1 MGLDT
6 GFANDKTD
14 VGLVNVLVADSK
26 GDQTTFKNKCG
37 LQSHYGTFILQLED
51 GGAESKACKQAA
63 ANIFEANVT
72 PASDSDK
79 NNDMHITYAP
89 TQPSAKNV
97 KAKRKQPVVT
107 SQNIDAIAHTP
118 NKLRRLHKA

>member
-1 MGLDT
+1 MPALYKESTFQFMDFSLDFEVKGT
-6 GFANDKTD
+6 SMVMQGIVTSFTPEGQQHAYD
-14 VGLVNVLVADSK
+14 DSWH
-26 GDQTTFKNKCG
+26 
-37 LQSHYGTFILQLED
+37 S
-51 GGAESKACKQAA
+51 
-63 ANIFEANVT
+63 ANVT